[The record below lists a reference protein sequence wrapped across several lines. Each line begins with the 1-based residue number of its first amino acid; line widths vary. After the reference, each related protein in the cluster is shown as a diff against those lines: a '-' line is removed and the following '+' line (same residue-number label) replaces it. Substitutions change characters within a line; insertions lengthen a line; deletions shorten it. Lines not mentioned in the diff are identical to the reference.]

1 MKYQL
6 TDNVKKAIAEFEE
19 LLKNFTQIQNK
30 KKEILKE
37 AKKKVENAISLIK
50 RKDK

>member
-19 LLKNFTQIQNK
+19 LLKNFSQNQTK
-30 KKEILKE
+30 KRELIKE
-37 AKKKVENAISLIK
+37 AKKKVENAVLLIK
-50 RKDK
+50 NKIK